1 MKTVVKRKSYQ
12 QVAAM
17 PRPKH
22 RRPMRPNILLRI
34 LIRLLTVFGIAA
46 CMFRQIYWHRNRGS
60 IVLCAG
66 LALMLYELGNFV
78 VGISSGLTRW
88 DRMGMFITTG
98 LLSIAVM
105 IPLYSLINRIGQI
118 GGNTWKE

>member
-1 MKTVVKRKSYQ
+1 M
-12 QVAAM
+12 
-17 PRPKH
+17 
-22 RRPMRPNILLRI
+22 
-34 LIRLLTVFGIAA
+34 
-46 CMFRQIYWHRNRGS
+46 
-60 IVLCAG
+60 
-66 LALMLYELGNFV
+66 MLYELGNFV